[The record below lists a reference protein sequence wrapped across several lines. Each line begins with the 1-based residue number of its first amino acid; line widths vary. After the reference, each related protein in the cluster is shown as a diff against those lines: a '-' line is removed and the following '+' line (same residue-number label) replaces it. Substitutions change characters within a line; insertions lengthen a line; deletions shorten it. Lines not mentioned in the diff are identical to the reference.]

1 LFALIAAARAGVAD
15 ARLLRPAER
24 GHDGLRFEKMNSP
37 AVMTPW
43 EMRCHLSF
51 LAEQVQPDPLLAPV
65 LARLE
70 QFVDSWATAWAEFGT
85 DETGRPTYMRLLDQ
99 VRQDLATLGGGRITL
114 RNDWPLYGMLEP
126 LIFQM
131 ALAPPA
137 PAGSVTT
144 RLGGYSRAA
153 GG

>member
-1 LFALIAAARAGVAD
+1 
-15 ARLLRPAER
+15 
-24 GHDGLRFEKMNSP
+24 MNSP
-37 AVMTPW
+37 TVMTPW

-51 LAEQVQPDPLLAPV
+51 LAEQAKPDPLLGTV
-65 LARLE
+65 LTRLE
-70 QFVDSWATAWAEFGT
+70 EFVDSWATAWAEFGPG
-85 DETGRPTYMRLLDQ
+85 EAGRPTYVRLLDQ
-99 VRQDLATLGGGRITL
+99 VRQDLGMLGGERVTL

-137 PAGSVTT
+137 SAVRGSITT
-144 RLGGYSRAA
+144 RLSGYPKVA